1 LLGGAAV
8 RNTAL
13 INVADRA
20 ECVKDLTEQLEKM
33 PFDVLKYISGA
44 VDLAGMLDAADDK
57 TQAS

>member
-1 LLGGAAV
+1 M